1 MTINQLSL
9 FIENKKGTMLTV
21 LEVLKQADIQIIA
34 STISDTVDFGI
45 YRIICS
51 DPGKAY
57 LLLKDKGLSVTLSD
71 VFAIELNNT
80 PGQAAS
86 VMQIF
91 AKANININYLYSF
104 LVKGKGILIFRTNDT
119 EKTREIINLNRLNF
133 ITEERLKSLAEQS

>member
-51 DPGKAY
+51 DPDKAY